1 MRDQS
6 ATNFPHIRRAELY
19 AADLFDAGT
28 PFPSIFNL
36 LKQSTEANQKVAH
49 VLSSLG

>member
-1 MRDQS
+1 MCDQG
-6 ATNFPHIRRAELY
+6 ATNFSRIHRAEPY
-19 AADLFDAGT
+19 AEDLFDAGT

>member
-1 MRDQS
+1 MCDQS
-6 ATNFPHIRRAELY
+6 ATNLSNTRRAEPY
-19 AADLFDAGT
+19 AEDLFDAGT
-28 PFPSIFNL
+28 PFPGVFNL